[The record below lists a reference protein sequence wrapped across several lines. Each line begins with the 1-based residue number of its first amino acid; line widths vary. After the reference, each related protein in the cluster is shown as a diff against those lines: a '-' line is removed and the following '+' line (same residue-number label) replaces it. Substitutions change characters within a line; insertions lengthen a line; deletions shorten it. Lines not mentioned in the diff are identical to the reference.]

1 MALAHHVPQTHGVLP
16 QRWPASGHQSTAP
29 PVQIAGAQAGHA
41 ANEGG
46 ASIWYSWTP
55 CFNDVGFVSTEGSS
69 FDTLLGVYTG
79 SSVSSLT
86 LAGNDD
92 ANAQT
97 LLSKACFP
105 VTSSSTYMIAVDG
118 LDAADPIDGEG
129 DVTLDWGQ
137 YLSSHK
143 IVRCKVPKVA
153 GLTLKKARARIVRAH
168 CRVGKVTKTFST
180 RRKKGRVL
188 SQKPKPGRLLAA
200 GARVNLVVGKG
211 PRR

>member
-79 SSVSSLT
+79 SSISSLT

-97 LLSKACFP
+97 LLSKACFRLP
-105 VTSSSTYMIAVDG
+105 P
-118 LDAADPIDGEG
+118 AAR
-129 DVTLDWGQ
+129 T
-137 YLSSHK
+137 
-143 IVRCKVPKVA
+143 
-153 GLTLKKARARIVRAH
+153 
-168 CRVGKVTKTFST
+168 
-180 RRKKGRVL
+180 
-188 SQKPKPGRLLAA
+188 
-200 GARVNLVVGKG
+200 
-211 PRR
+211 